1 MVANASHPPRL
12 WMTRHYSKPISH
24 PASKAYGASGQIG
37 HEFSIMVTPKGGGD
51 CRGARLAGP
60 GLVFVNAVKEE
71 LDAFVEVV
79 QPFIKHPY
87 VLMTGGSD
95 HTLPYQSDKRYSPY
109 DAGHVARIKA
119 ITDDPRL
126 VAWFAENLDEVW
138 SPKVRPSPLGFNARS
153 HEELWAA
160 RAWRLPNRT
169 RLVQA
174 SACVRSGPQWE
185 DRSHM
190 KRAAKARGFVTADVP
205 IADWLRVVGKST
217 HVVCA
222 HGGGW
227 DLSPRIF
234 EALWMGAL
242 PIAKRHPTTT
252 MALWRFPIVWIN
264 DWDELATLDLDAH
277 ADLEQAARNLNVEL
291 FTEAFWLAEM
301 WGKLGL

>member
-1 MVANASHPPRL
+1 MEKCFAKPDAGQTRRWEDKLTDQLEPANERIEALGQVEGLSPGVWRPWHSHRVAQRELCQCLYVAHAVSLYSASSLPSCHMPGASHPA
-12 WMTRHYSKPISH
+12 
-24 PASKAYGASGQIG
+24 PALPFCPLCAAGARAGVAALYGASGQIG

-95 HTLPYQSDKRYSPY
+95 HTLAYQSDKRYSPY

-160 RAWRLPNRT
+160 RAWRG
-169 RLVQA
+169 
-174 SACVRSGPQWE
+174 SRS
-185 DRSHM
+185 R
-190 KRAAKARGFVTADVP
+190 
-205 IADWLRVVGKST
+205 
-217 HVVCA
+217 
-222 HGGGW
+222 
-227 DLSPRIF
+227 
-234 EALWMGAL
+234 
-242 PIAKRHPTTT
+242 
-252 MALWRFPIVWIN
+252 
-264 DWDELATLDLDAH
+264 
-277 ADLEQAARNLNVEL
+277 
-291 FTEAFWLAEM
+291 
-301 WGKLGL
+301 